1 MLQGMRAREGGSE
14 SRISVFTVEVISSPR
29 QFIFL
34 QQDNVKSLEIEV
46 FKGELGPRDVE
57 LGEQR
62 LVVCDGHC
70 PAASN
75 GGIQRRKF
83 EEGSAHLRD
92 DS

>member
-1 MLQGMRAREGGSE
+1 MR
-14 SRISVFTVEVISSPR
+14 SRNYFGTSPR
-29 QFIFL
+29 VHDNLFFL
-34 QQDNVKSLEIEV
+34 QQNNVISLEIELLND
-46 FKGELGPRDVE
+46 ELGPRDVE

-83 EEGSAHLRD
+83 EVGSVHLRD